1 MPLAFV
7 PCVICVVKG
16 ERVGGWEE
24 VVVQTRDSDVLFFSQ
39 RTPQRCHLS
48 RRLSRGLK
56 SLQYFF
62 CCLLSRNSTSRTRA
76 ATRTKSVSCFA
87 NPRFGST
94 ASANARLVD
103 DGRCH
108 QEVHK
113 IVRGCGWRGTISS
126 PHDILQA
133 SVNSLSLFTIQIF
146 NRVIAH
152 ILSQHPKFHFTVCF
166 QSPPSQSSPSASS
179 WADLGPGTG
188 WAMLAM
194 LLPMAEV
201 GGEERL
207 RSLLLKF
214 LYSLTPG

>member
-1 MPLAFV
+1 MF
-7 PCVICVVKG
+7 C
-16 ERVGGWEE
+16 
-24 VVVQTRDSDVLFFSQ
+24 FF
-39 RTPQRCHLS
+39 H
-48 RRLSRGLK
+48 RGLPSAVTCQGDSAVVW
-56 SLQYFF
+56 SLYSTFF
-62 CCLLSRNSTSRTRA
+62 AVFWVETQLPGLVLRHEQKVCHALLILDLAALLQQTQDWLMTGVAIRRFTKLWEDVVEEEPSQAPTTSCKLVSIVCPFLLS
-76 ATRTKSVSCFA
+76 KS
-87 NPRFGST
+87 
-94 ASANARLVD
+94 
-103 DGRCH
+103 
-108 QEVHK
+108 
-113 IVRGCGWRGTISS
+113 
-126 PHDILQA
+126 
-133 SVNSLSLFTIQIF
+133 F